1 VTRERVYLTL
11 GGFGSAFEGFGSAF
25 EGFGSAF
32 EGFGSAFEGS
42 GSPFEGFHNPTQ
54 VFGTYSG
61 APELTFDALL
71 DASDLTLASSLD
83 APFASRPFFACD
95 PLFLL
100 EGFYCP
106 PGGFECP
113 PGGFEAYSPGFE
125 CPPGG
130 FEASSPGFDSLCRVQ
145 VLPYALDFLITLGTK
160 VSI

>member
-11 GGFGSAFEGFGSAF
+11 GGFGSAF

-61 APELTFDALL
+61 APELTFDSLL

-83 APFASRPFFACD
+83 APFASRPFLACD
-95 PLFLL
+95 PLFLF

-106 PGGFECP
+106 PG
-113 PGGFEAYSPGFE
+113 GFE